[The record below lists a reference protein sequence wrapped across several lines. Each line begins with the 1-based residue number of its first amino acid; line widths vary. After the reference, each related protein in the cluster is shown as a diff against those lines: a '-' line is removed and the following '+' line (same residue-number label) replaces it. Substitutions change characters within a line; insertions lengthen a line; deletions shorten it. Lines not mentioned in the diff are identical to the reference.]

1 MLAMAEKFKL
11 LYHVLGLRHI
21 SHTPRVPVAL
31 NAQRTIKIRTHN
43 DVATTAPP
51 LHPTERT
58 KLKTAFG
65 QLFLPPTLLTLV
77 CSDFG
82 PGLPVCCMW
91 QAIRSVASGKLQ
103 SFLAP
108 AK

>member
-11 LYHVLGLRHI
+11 LYHVLGLRRI
-21 SHTPRVPVAL
+21 SHTPVCVPVAL

-51 LHPTERT
+51 LYPTERT

-65 QLFLPPTLLTLV
+65 QLFLPPFWAHFGLL
-77 CSDFG
+77 
-82 PGLPVCCMW
+82 
-91 QAIRSVASGKLQ
+91 
-103 SFLAP
+103 
-108 AK
+108 